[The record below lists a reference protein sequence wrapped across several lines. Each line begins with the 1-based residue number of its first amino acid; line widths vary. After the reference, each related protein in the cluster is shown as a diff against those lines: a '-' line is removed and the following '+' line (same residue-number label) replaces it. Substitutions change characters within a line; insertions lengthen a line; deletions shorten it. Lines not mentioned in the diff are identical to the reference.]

1 MNRHLLSPS
10 RCFALL
16 VVLVLSAILSSVSLA
31 QGSTGTIERVSVSSA
46 GAEADSISYLPAIT
60 PDGRTIA
67 FQSEAS
73 NLVTGDTNWV
83 HDIFVRDRQSGVTTR
98 VSVSSSGIES
108 NEMSDRPSISSDG
121 RYVAFYSYASNLVAN
136 DTNEAYDVFV
146 HDRQTGQTTRV
157 SVSSAG
163 AQGNAPS
170 FQPALSYDGRYV
182 VFYSDASNL
191 VDGDT
196 NNKDDVF
203 VHDRQN
209 GQTTRVSVNSA
220 GEQGNS
226 DSYICDISGDGR
238 YVAFHSWASNLVTG
252 DSNNTGDVFVR
263 DLVDNQTTRVSLSS
277 SGDQGNASSSFPSIS
292 SDGRYVAFWSAANG
306 LIDQDDNGWQDIF
319 VHDRQTGQTTSVS
332 VTAAGATGNG
342 SSYRPAISDD
352 GRYVAFESYANDLV
366 TGDTT
371 FSSTDMFVRDR
382 QMGQTKRLSVSSAGA
397 QGNGF
402 SGMAAISPDGRYVAF
417 SSGASNLIA
426 NDTNQV
432 DDIFLHDRDGIAG
445 GPSVTGFSPTSGPV
459 GTNVTITG
467 ENFTGAT
474 AVTFNGASQPTF
486 TVNPAGTQI
495 TAAVPAGATT
505 GKIAVTT
512 PVSTATSASDF
523 TVILAPAIT
532 GFSPASGPVG
542 TSVTISGTNLTG
554 ATVVKFNGVN
564 APSFTVN
571 SATQITAA
579 VPANATTG
587 PIAVTTPGGT
597 AASATHFTVTTP
609 APTITS
615 FAPTSGPVGTSV
627 TISGTN
633 LTGATSVKFNGVNQP
648 AYTVNAGGTQI
659 TAAVPATATTGPIAV
674 TTLGGTA
681 TSSTNFTVTA
691 AVPPIYLSLTGNGNV
706 GGKAV
711 TSADIISYAKSSN
724 TWDVLYD
731 GSAINT
737 TKNLGTFAFDGS
749 TILLGFS
756 APQVVPGLGATA
768 VPPQDLVRF
777 TPTSL
782 GYNATAGTFALFFDG
797 SDVGLTTSAEII
809 DALWIDANDRLY
821 ISTAGTA
828 KVNGAGGAVITA
840 HDEDVLR
847 FTPTSTGATTAGT
860 WSLYWNPTAMTGMS
874 AEDINGYWENPATGH
889 RYVTILGAFN
899 VGNVAYGGKFAGNGK
914 TILRFAPNAAAP
926 GGWAPAE
933 KPVWLATGATFPSN
947 LDGIEMAR

>member
-31 QGSTGTIERVSVSSA
+31 QGSTGTIERVSVSSV

-226 DSYICDISGDGR
+226 DSYICDISGNGR

-512 PVSTATSASDF
+512 PVGTGTSAGDF
-523 TVILAPAIT
+523 TIVLAPTIT
-532 GFSPASGPVG
+532 GFTPASGPAG
-542 TSVTISGTNLTG
+542 TSVTINGTNLTG
-554 ATVVKFNGVN
+554 ATHVRFNGVN
-564 APSFTVN
+564 QPAFTVN
-571 SATQITAA
+571 PTGTQITAT
-579 VPANATTG
+579 VPTNATTG

-597 AASATHFTVTTP
+597 ATSATNFTVTVA
-609 APTITS
+609 APTITG
-615 FAPTSGPVGTSV
+615 FAPASGPVGTV
-627 TISGTN
+627 VNISGTT
-633 LTGATSVKFNGVNQP
+633 LTGATSVKFNGTAATTFTIVS
-648 AYTVNAGGTQI
+648 ATQI
-659 TAAVPATATTGPIAV
+659 NATVPAGATSGTLAV
-674 TTLGGTA
+674 TTPGGTA
-681 TSSTNFTVTA
+681 TSTASFTVTA
-691 AVPPIYLSLTGNGNV
+691 AAPPIYLSAAGAGTV
-706 GGKAV
+706 GGKAF
-711 TSADIISYAKSSN
+711 TGADILTYAKSSN
-724 TWDVLYD
+724 TWDILYD
-731 GSAINT
+731 GSAVAT
-737 TKNLGTFAFDGS
+737 TKNVGAFSFVGND
-749 TILLGFS
+749 ILLGFS
-756 APQVVPGLGATA
+756 ANQAIPGLGTFAA
-768 VPPQDLVRF
+768 HDLVRF
-777 TPTSL
+777 TPTAL
-782 GYNATAGTFALFFDG
+782 GYNTTAGTFAWYFDG
-797 SDVGLTTSAEII
+797 SDVGLSTAAEKL
-809 DALWIDANDRLY
+809 DALWIDAKGRLY
-821 ISTAGTA
+821 ISTTGTA
-828 KVNGAGGAVITA
+828 KLPGAGGAVITA
-840 HDEDVLR
+840 QDEDLLR
-847 FTPTSTGATTAGT
+847 FTPSSTGATTAGT
-860 WSLYWNPTAMTGMS
+860 WALYWNPTSVTGMS
-874 AEDINGYWENPATGH
+874 AEDINGYWEDPATGY

-899 VGNVAYGGKFAGNGK
+899 VGNAAYGGKFAGDGK
-914 TILRFAPNAAAP
+914 TILRFVPNAAAP

-933 KPVWLATGATFPSN
+933 KLTWLATGATFPSTV
-947 LDGIEMAR
+947 DGIEMAR

>member
-31 QGSTGTIERVSVSSA
+31 QGSTGTIERVSVSSV

-445 GPSVTGFSPTSGPV
+445 GPSVTGFNPTSGLV

-554 ATVVKFNGVN
+554 AT
-564 APSFTVN
+564 
-571 SATQITAA
+571 
-579 VPANATTG
+579 
-587 PIAVTTPGGT
+587 
-597 AASATHFTVTTP
+597 
-609 APTITS
+609 
-615 FAPTSGPVGTSV
+615 
-627 TISGTN
+627 
-633 LTGATSVKFNGVNQP
+633 SVKFNGVNQP
-648 AYTVNAGGTQI
+648 TYTVNAGGTQI

-674 TTLGGTA
+674 TTPGGTA

-691 AVPPIYLSLTGNGNV
+691 AAPPIYLSLTGNGNV

-749 TILLGFS
+749 TLLLGFS

-874 AEDINGYWENPATGH
+874 AEDINGYWEDPATGA

-926 GGWAPAE
+926 GGYAPAE
-933 KPVWLATGATFPSN
+933 KVTWLATGATFPSN